1 MVMKVY
7 SLYMSKCFCIVFLLL
22 VQHNVDAQT
31 ILNLQEAYEIALQNN
46 FSIRVAQNDVVVTRN
61 NNQIGN
67 AGMLPTVLGTV
78 NQDKQIVNTRQHFLT
93 GTENNRNNAKS
104 TFLNANV
111 ELGWTVFNGMKMFVT
126 REKLQELE
134 VIGGLRLRQQIEQI
148 FSRVAKAYYD
158 AVINKQQIKS
168 SKTFIDISEK
178 RLKVAEAKVL
188 AGKSAK
194 SEVLLAK
201 VNLNSDKAALMR
213 LQTLYKNSKLS
224 LNQLMAKEITFDY
237 EVADTILL
245 TDNIK
250 LDDVRN
256 KAFDQNTGVQISKVN
271 QKVNYLQVKEIRS
284 ERFPLIQLRSG
295 YNYSQQKSEA
305 GFVQS
310 ASNNGYH
317 FGGGLSLNIFNGF
330 DVNRRLNNAQ
340 LLYRSSE
347 LLYKDSLSKL
357 DMAVTQAYNTY
368 ATNIELW
375 HFELTNL
382 DVAQQNF
389 SIAKDQ
395 NDQGVISSN
404 DLRIAQVNLLQNINR
419 LLIAAYDAR
428 LSEVELQRL
437 SGGLIK
443 GQ

>member
-1 MVMKVY
+1 MISYFLMAV
-7 SLYMSKCFCIVFLLL
+7 LLL
-22 VQHNVDAQT
+22 VQPKVEGQT
-31 ILNLQEAYEIALQNN
+31 ILNLQDAYELALQNN
-46 FSIRVAQNDVVVTRN
+46 FAIRVAQNDVEVARN
-61 NNQIGN
+61 NNIIGN

-78 NQDKQIVNTRQHFLT
+78 NQDQQIVNTRQRFLN
-93 GTENNRNNAKS
+93 GSENNRNNAKS
-104 TFLNANV
+104 SFLNANI

-126 REKLQELE
+126 KEKLKELE
-134 VIGGLRLRQQIEQI
+134 VIGSLRLRQQIEQI
-148 FSRVAKAYYD
+148 LSRMAKAYYD
-158 AVINKQQIKS
+158 AVLTKQQIKS

-178 RLKVAEAKVL
+178 RLKVAEAKVE

-213 LQTLYKNSKLS
+213 LQTLYKNSKLN
-224 LNQLMAKEITFDY
+224 LNQLMAKEISFDF

-245 TDNIK
+245 NDKIK
-250 LDDVRN
+250 LDEVKT

-295 YNYSQQKSEA
+295 YNYSKQRSEA
-305 GFVQS
+305 GFLQS
-310 ASNNGYH
+310 ATNNGYH
-317 FGGGLSLNIFNGF
+317 FGGGLTLNIFNGF

-357 DMAVTQAYNTY
+357 DMAITQAYNTY

-375 HFELTNL
+375 QFELTNL

-419 LLIAAYDAR
+419 LLSAAYDAR

-443 GQ
+443 GL